1 MLQFLLL
8 LVNLAQLIIEIYR
21 EFKVFKRDL
30 RRRITRENYERR
42 RLNEMLVR
50 NNNNNNHENED

>member
-8 LVNLAQLIIEIYR
+8 VVNFLQLLIEIYR

-30 RRRITRENYERR
+30 RMRITRESYERR
-42 RLNEMLVR
+42 RFHEMQR
-50 NNNNNNHENED
+50 QNNNNNNHEDED